1 MQLIPLKFLRLCQ
14 FLEPAR
20 VLGGGGI
27 GAQLISA
34 SRVTRL
40 FQFYVSFRVD
50 CGSVL
55 LYVCDRLLLM
65 RFKVIKA
72 TKSPIF

>member
-1 MQLIPLKFLRLCQ
+1 MLG
-14 FLEPAR
+14 
-20 VLGGGGI
+20 GGGGI